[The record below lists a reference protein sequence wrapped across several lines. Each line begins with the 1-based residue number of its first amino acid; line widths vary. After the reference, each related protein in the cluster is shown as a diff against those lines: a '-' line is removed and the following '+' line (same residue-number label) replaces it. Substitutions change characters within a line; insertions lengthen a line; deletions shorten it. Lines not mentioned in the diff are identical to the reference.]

1 MHSNSTVAL
10 SRGDRRE
17 LEARLRSRSARADD
31 VRRARLIVMLADGET
46 FDAVQQELDCSRTY
60 ITRWKSR
67 FLEGGLASLY
77 PRYRGRKVTA
87 LTAAMEA
94 RILAATKRK
103 PDDGSTHWS
112 TRRLAEKLGISHMLV
127 HRAWVRAGIKP
138 HRIKRYMRSNDP
150 EFEKKAADVIGLY
163 LNPPQH
169 AAVFCVDEK
178 TAIQALD
185 RLDPVLPL
193 SPGRLERH
201 GFEYYRHGTLS
212 LFAALNTRTGTVLG
226 QTVDRHSSAEFVAFL
241 GAIVA
246 SQPRGKEIHVI
257 LDNLSAHKTHRVDD
271 FLADHPNVSLHFT
284 PTYSSW
290 LNQVEIWFSKI
301 ERHVISRGVFTSV
314 NDLARKLMRYIRLYN
329 RRPKPIKWTYSDP
342 SHRIRGIAS
351 SVTSH

>member
-1 MHSNSTVAL
+1 
-10 SRGDRRE
+10 
-17 LEARLRSRSARADD
+17 
-31 VRRARLIVMLADGET
+31 MLADGET
-46 FDAVQQELDCSRTY
+46 FDTIEETLDCSRTY

-67 FLEGGLASLY
+67 FVRDGLAGLY
-77 PRYRGRKVTA
+77 PRYRGRRATV
-87 LTAAMEA
+87 LTPVVEA

-112 TRRLAEKLGISHMLV
+112 TRRLAAKLGVPHMLV
-127 HRAWVRAGIKP
+127 HRTWARAGIKP

-150 EFEKKAADVIGLY
+150 DFEKKAADVIGLY

-185 RLDPVLPL
+185 RLDPVLPM

-212 LFAALNTRTGTVLG
+212 LYAALNTRTGTVLG

-257 LDNLSAHKTHRVDD
+257 LDNLSAHKTERVDQ
-271 FLADHPNVSLHFT
+271 FLADHPNVRLHFT

-290 LNQVEIWFSKI
+290 LNQVENWFSKI
-301 ERHVISRGVFTSV
+301 ERHVIARGVFTSV
-314 NDLARKLMRYIRLYN
+314 NDLARKLIRYFRLYN
-329 RRPKPIKWTYSDP
+329 RSPKLIKWTYRNP
-342 SHRIRGIAS
+342 SHRIRGIAP
-351 SVTSH
+351 SVTGN